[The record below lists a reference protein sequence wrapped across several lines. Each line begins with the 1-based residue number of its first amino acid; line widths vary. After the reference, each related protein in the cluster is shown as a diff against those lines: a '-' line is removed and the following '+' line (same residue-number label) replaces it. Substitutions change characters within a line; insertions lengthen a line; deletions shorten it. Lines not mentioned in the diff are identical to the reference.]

1 MNSPT
6 SNPKRPKMTL
16 TQWGICAIACIG
28 FLFDT
33 FVLLVLTLVVQPAL
47 VELLGTKPGSEIFN
61 HWVGM
66 LFYVPAVAG
75 GIFGLLGGYLID
87 RLGRRRVLLWSIVL
101 PAFATLATAFART
114 PLQLLVLRSLTF
126 VGVSVEFVASTAWLA
141 ELFPIRERREAIL
154 GYTQGFSSLGGI
166 VMSGAYYIAVTYSQH
181 FPMVYGG
188 HQAWRYTLMLGILP
202 AIPVIFILPFLP
214 ESPIWLQKKTE
225 GTLKRPS
232 VLELFHPRFRKTA
245 LLTCLMMACAYAASF
260 GMLQHFARIIP
271 GTPGVRMLAHAAQ
284 QQQVGKLQGA
294 QEFGGLLGRFLM
306 AFLAV
311 YLLSRR
317 KLLRIFQ
324 VPGLLLIPLVVILPA
339 VRDTD
344 MSTLGIF
351 LLGLGQRGPVQ
362 LLGELPASGLSG
374 APAGHR
380 RKLCGEYRRAHAGH
394 FRSTDHHKPRFLH
407 AGRHR
412 GEAIGLCGRDRGIS
426 GVRDR
431 LYRQLLAARAGAR
444 RRRRL
449 RIDTRRIG
457 ALHKGFF
464 EVSMFLRLAGGLG
477 LEPRLAESESAV
489 LPIAPSPTR
498 CSPPNITYSECC
510 FPAR

>member
-1 MNSPT
+1 MSEQA

-16 TQWGICAIACIG
+16 TQWGICAIACVG

-47 VELLGTKPGSEIFN
+47 VELLGTKPGSIVFN

-114 PLQLLVLRSLTF
+114 PMQLLVLRSLTF

-141 ELFPIRERREAIL
+141 ELFPIREQREAIL

-166 VMSGAYYIAVTYSQH
+166 VMSGAYYVAVTFSQH
-181 FPMVYGG
+181 FPVVYGA
-188 HQAWRYTLMLGILP
+188 HDAWRYTLMLGILP
-202 AIPVIFILPFLP
+202 AIPVLLILPFLP
-214 ESPIWLQKKTE
+214 ESPIWLRKKKE

-232 VLELFHPRFRKTA
+232 VLELFHPKFRKTA

-271 GTPGVRMLAHAAQ
+271 GTPGVRILPHAAQ
-284 QQQVGKLQGA
+284 QQRVGTLQGW

-311 YLLSRR
+311 RLLSRQ
-317 KLLRIFQ
+317 KLLRMFQ
-324 VPGLLLIPLVVILPA
+324 IPGLLLIPFVVLLPA
-339 VRDTD
+339 VRDMD
-344 MSTLGIF
+344 MSTWGIF
-351 LLGLGQRGPVQ
+351 LLGLVSVAQFNFWGNYLPLVYPVHLRGTGESFAANIGGRMLGTSAALITTNIVTYMPGGTAARQ
-362 LLGELPASGLSG
+362 LAY
-374 APAGHR
+374 AAGIV
-380 RKLCGEYRRAHAGH
+380 G
-394 FRSTDHHKPRFLH
+394 FL
-407 AGRHR
+407 AY
-412 GEAIGLCGRDRGIS
+412 AIGFVASFWLPEPGQD
-426 GVRDR
+426 
-431 LYRQLLAARAGAR
+431 AAA
-444 RRRRL
+444 
-449 RIDTRRIG
+449 D
-457 ALHKGFF
+457 
-464 EVSMFLRLAGGLG
+464 
-477 LEPRLAESESAV
+477 
-489 LPIAPSPTR
+489 
-498 CSPPNITYSECC
+498 YQ
-510 FPAR
+510 